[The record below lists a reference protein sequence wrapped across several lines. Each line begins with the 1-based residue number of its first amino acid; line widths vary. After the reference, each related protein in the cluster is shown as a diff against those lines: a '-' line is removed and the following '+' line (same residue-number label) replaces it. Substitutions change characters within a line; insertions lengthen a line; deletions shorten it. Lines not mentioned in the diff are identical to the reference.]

1 MTPAN
6 PPALELRNVTHGG
19 VVRDVS
25 ASFAPSSFHLLRG
38 DAESGKNGLLRLLGL
53 LERPEHGEVLLHGVP
68 TSALDEIAHT
78 ALRARECG
86 FVFAAPFLLG
96 GFTVIENVAMPLFKV
111 SQVGPEAARRRTV
124 AVLEFVGLAEAME
137 APVAELP
144 PDAQRRVS
152 LARALVNEPAAV
164 FVEDLDS
171 GLDPAPLGEFTTLLR
186 RACERYD
193 LAVIASASA
202 DCPRQAH
209 DRVLDLVAG
218 TIRSDS
224 EALRAS

>member
-1 MTPAN
+1 MTPEN
-6 PPALELRNVTHGG
+6 PPALELRNIAHGG
-19 VVRDVS
+19 VVRGVS
-25 ASFAPSSFHLLRG
+25 AVFAPGSFHLLRG
-38 DAESGKNGLLRLLGL
+38 DAESGKNVLLRLLGL
-53 LERPEHGEVLLHGVP
+53 LERPDRGEVLLHGVS
-68 TSALDEIAHT
+68 TGDLDENAHT

-86 FVFAAPFLLG
+86 FVFAAPFLLA

-124 AVLEFVGLAEAME
+124 AVLEFVGLAELME

-152 LARALVNEPAAV
+152 LARALVNEPAAI
-164 FVEDLDS
+164 FVEDLDG
-171 GLDPAPLGEFTTLLR
+171 GLDASALSEFTTLLR

-193 LAVIASASA
+193 LAVIASASTA
-202 DCPRQAH
+202 CPVQAH
-209 DRVLDLVAG
+209 DRVLELVAG